1 MIKEVTEKLLYALYP
16 RRCSLC
22 GEVVALD
29 EELCGECLGAE
40 MIEGELCRVCGN
52 PKKEC
57 SCTKKTKIPEYKA
70 FIAPYYYENSISAG
84 ANRFKDYGFPELS
97 EAMGEKLSQQI
108 ENYYNK
114 IEFDCITF
122 VPLTKKKLRKRGYN
136 QAQLLADEVSKHI
149 NIPSAKLLSKIRSTP
164 QQKRISAN
172 QRKVNLRGAFDLAE
186 GADVD
191 DKTILLIDD
200 IKTTGSTLN
209 ECAFVLNAYG
219 AKAVYAASFCMTKSR
234 KQKRKENAKDE
245 K

>member
-1 MIKEVTEKLLYALYP
+1 MIKEVINKLSYALYP
-16 RRCSLC
+16 RRCVLC

-29 EELCGECLGAE
+29 ETLCEECLSAE

-57 SCTKKTKIPEYKA
+57 SCTKNNKMPEYKA
-70 FIAPYYYENSISAG
+70 FIAPYYYENSIAAG

-97 EAMGEKLSQQI
+97 KAMGEKLSVQI
-108 ENYYNK
+108 ENYYDE

-122 VPLTKKKLRKRGYN
+122 VPLTKKKLKKRGYN

-149 NIPSAKLLSKIRSTP
+149 DIPSAKLLVKSRNTP
-164 QQKRISAN
+164 QQKRISAT
-172 QRKVNLRGAFDLAE
+172 QRRVNLRGAFDLAD
-186 GADVD
+186 GVDVD
-191 DKTILLIDD
+191 GKTILLIDD

-219 AKAVYAASFCMTKSR
+219 AKAVYAASFCMTKTR
-234 KQKRKENAKDE
+234 KQKRKENENK
-245 K
+245 